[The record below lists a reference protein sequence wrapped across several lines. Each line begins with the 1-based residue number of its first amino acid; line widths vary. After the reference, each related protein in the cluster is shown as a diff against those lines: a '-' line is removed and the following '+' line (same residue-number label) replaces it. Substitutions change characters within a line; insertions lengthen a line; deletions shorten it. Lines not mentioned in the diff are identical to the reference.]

1 MKSESV
7 VIPCDPFNS
16 SIVVPEGD
24 IKNYAPNNIPNY
36 RFKCTKCDAKF
47 SDPQAMIVHRII
59 HGEPNPK
66 IKCTK
71 CEKFFVENS
80 AMKKQIVTC

>member
-1 MKSESV
+1 MRNINIVAKKMARKGLKIANSLGCAFHFES
-7 VIPCDPFNS
+7 DF
-16 SIVVPEGD
+16 
-24 IKNYAPNNIPNY
+24 
-36 RFKCTKCDAKF
+36 
-47 SDPQAMIVHRII
+47 MIVHRII